1 MYLKILKKDLKRKKT
16 MNCILLLF
24 VILSVMFSASSVN
37 NIITVTGGLDYYFEK
52 AGMTDYYFIT
62 IEPNGNDTLSEI
74 LENEDSVTDYRK
86 ENVIFCIEDNFLK
99 DNKKLADFSTS
110 AIMTSIDNAKLNY
123 FDSNNNIITEVDSGK
138 VYISGSFAENAG
150 LETGDTFDF
159 KFGETSLTFEFAGIV
174 KDAFLGGEMMGNPRF
189 LMNDSDYQKISSDDM
204 AKQGNTGGIFY
215 VNTDNITALESAVS
229 ECNTINFN
237 GSVSTIKMTYV
248 MSIIV
253 AGVLL
258 VVSICLILVSFVVLR
273 FTIGFTISEEFREI
287 GVMKA
292 VGIRNNSV
300 RGLYLVKYL
309 GISVIGAFIGYFA
322 SVPFGNMMLDS
333 VSKNMV
339 LGNDKSV
346 FTGIFCSIAVVGII
360 LLFCWRC
367 TAKIKKMSPIDAVRS
382 GQTGERFHKKSLMHL
397 SKSRFKTTGFLS
409 LNDVLSSPK
418 QYGIITAVFTICTLL
433 VMILA
438 NTANTLNSDKLLFL
452 LGTTKSD
459 VYYNDSKSIIE
470 IMQGKKTLDETTEE
484 MEKELSDNSMP
495 ASVHIETMYQILV
508 KFGDIKTTVMFQLCN
523 KTSADEYV
531 YSQGTAPQYANEIA
545 ISEPIAEKL
554 NAEIGDTLLLT
565 IDDEEKE
572 YIITALFQ
580 SFSQL
585 GECGRLHESVF
596 PSDLSIS
603 SAMAYQIDF
612 DDNPDENEINSRIE
626 KLKDIFNSQKV
637 MTAEDYVKESTGASD
652 IVAGVKNLVLII
664 SLIIIIMISV
674 LMERSFISKEKSEI
688 ALMKAIGFKN
698 SAVYAHHTARFLIV
712 GTVSS
717 VLAILL
723 CKPLTKLAIDPIFA
737 IMGAVAGISYEIR
750 PIEVFVVYPIVI
762 LLTTLA
768 GTFLT
773 SLYTKS
779 IKASDTSNIE

>member
-16 MNCILLLF
+16 MNFILLLF

-52 AGMTDYYFIT
+52 AGMTDYYFIS
-62 IEPNGNDTLSEI
+62 IEPDGNDTLSEI
-74 LENEDSVTDYRK
+74 LENEDSVTEYRK
-86 ENVIFCIEDNFLK
+86 ENVIFCTEDNFLK
-99 DNKKLADFSTS
+99 DDKKLIDFSTS

-123 FDSNNNIITEVDSGK
+123 FDSNNDIITEVDAGK

-215 VNTDNITALESAVS
+215 VNTDNTTALESAVS

-253 AGVLL
+253 AGILL
-258 VVSICLILVSFVVLR
+258 VMSIGLILISFVVLR
-273 FTIGFTISEEFREI
+273 FTIGFSITEEFREI

-292 VGIRNNSV
+292 IGMKNNSV

-309 GISVIGAFIGYFA
+309 GISVIGAVVGYIG

-346 FTGIFCSIAVVGII
+346 LTGILCSIVVVGII
-360 LLFCWRC
+360 LFFCWRC
-367 TAKIKKMSPIDAVRS
+367 TAKIKKMSPIDAVRN
-382 GQTGERFHKKSLMHL
+382 GQTGERFHKKSLIHL
-397 SKSRFKTTGFLS
+397 SKSKFKVTGFLS

-418 QYGIITAVFTICTLL
+418 QYCTITAVFTFCMLL

-452 LGTTKSD
+452 FGTTKSD
-459 VYYNDSKSIIE
+459 VYYNDSKSIME
-470 IMQGKKTLDETTEE
+470 IMQGQKTLDEAVEE
-484 MEKELSDNSMP
+484 MKKKLSDNGMP
-495 ASVHIETMYQILV
+495 ASVHIETMYQIPV

-523 KTSADEYV
+523 DTSTDEYT
-531 YSQGTAPQYANEIA
+531 YSQGTAPCYANEIA
-545 ISEPIAEKL
+545 ISEPIAEKI
-554 NAEIGDTLLLT
+554 NVEIGDTLQLT
-565 IDDEEKE
+565 IDGEEKD

-580 SFSQL
+580 SMCQL

-596 PSDLSIS
+596 LPDTSIVS
-603 SAMAYQIDF
+603 SMAHQIDF
-612 DDNPDENEINSRIE
+612 TDNPDKQEIDSRIE
-626 KLKDIFNSQKV
+626 KLKEIFNSQKV
-637 MTAEDYVKESTGASD
+637 MTAEDYVRDCTGVSD
-652 IVAGVKNLVLII
+652 IIAGVKNLVLII
-664 SLIIIIMISV
+664 SFIIIIMISV

-688 ALMKAIGFKN
+688 ALMKALGFRN
-698 SAVYAHHTARFLIV
+698 SAVYAHHTARFFIV
-712 GTVSS
+712 GVVVSVIS
-717 VLAILL
+717 MLL
-723 CKPLTKLAIDPIFA
+723 CKLLTKLAIDPIFSV
-737 IMGAVAGISYEIR
+737 MGAVAGISYEIR
-750 PIEVFVVYPIVI
+750 PIEIFVVYPIII
-762 LLTTLA
+762 LLATLT

>member
-346 FTGIFCSIAVVGII
+346 FTGILCSIAVVGII

-367 TAKIKKMSPIDAVRS
+367 TAKIRKMSPIDAVRS
-382 GQTGERFHKKSLMHL
+382 GQTGERFRKRSLMHL

-409 LNDVLSSPK
+409 LNAVLSSPK

-495 ASVHIETMYQILV
+495 ASVHIETMYQIPV

-664 SLIIIIMISV
+664 ALIIIIMISV

-750 PIEVFVVYPIVI
+750 PIEVFVVYPFVI

>member
-16 MNCILLLF
+16 MNFILLLF
-24 VILSVMFSASSVN
+24 MILSVMFSASSVN
-37 NIITVTGGLDYYFEK
+37 NIITVMGGLDYYFEK
-52 AGMTDYYFIT
+52 AGMTDYYFIS
-62 IEPNGNDTLSEI
+62 IEPDENDALSEI
-74 LENEDSVTDYRK
+74 LENEGSVTEYRK
-86 ENVIFCIEDNFLK
+86 ENVIFCTEDNFLK
-99 DNKKLADFSTS
+99 DDRKLTDFSNS

-123 FDSNNNIITEVDSGK
+123 FDSNNDIITEVDSGK

-204 AKQGNTGGIFY
+204 AKPGNTGGIFY
-215 VNTDNITALESAVS
+215 VNTDNTTALESAVS
-229 ECNTINFN
+229 ECNTINFD
-237 GSVSTIKMTYV
+237 GSVSTIKMTYA

-253 AGVLL
+253 AGILL
-258 VVSICLILVSFVVLR
+258 VMSICLILVSFVVLR
-273 FTIGFTISEEFREI
+273 FTIGFTIAEEFREI

-292 VGIRNNSV
+292 IGMKNNSV

-322 SVPFGNMMLDS
+322 SIPFGNMLIES

-339 LGNDKSV
+339 LVNDKSV
-346 FTGIFCSIAVVGII
+346 LTGILCSIAVVGII

-367 TAKIKKMSPIDAVRS
+367 TAKIRKMSPIDAVRS
-382 GQTGERFHKKSLMHL
+382 GQTGERFHKRSLMHL
-397 SKSRFKTTGFLS
+397 SKSKFKTTGFLS

-418 QYGIITAVFTICTLL
+418 QYGIITAVFIICTLL

-438 NTANTLNSDKLLFL
+438 NTVNTLNSDKLLFL
-452 LGTTKSD
+452 FGTTKSD
-459 VYYNDSKSIIE
+459 VYYNDSKSVIE
-470 IMQGKKTLDETTEE
+470 VMQGQKTLDEAVDE
-484 MEKELSDNSMP
+484 MEKELSDNGMP
-495 ASVHIETMYQILV
+495 SSVHIETMYQLPV
-508 KFGDIKTTVMFQLCN
+508 EFGDIKTKVMFQLCN
-523 KTSADEYV
+523 DTSAGEYT
-531 YSQGTAPQYANEIA
+531 YSQGTAPSYANEIA
-545 ISEPIAEKL
+545 ISEPVAEKL
-554 NAEIGDTLLLT
+554 NAEIGDTLKLT
-565 IDDEEKE
+565 IDGEEKD
-572 YIITALFQ
+572 YIVTALFQ

-585 GECGRLHESVF
+585 GESGRLHESVF
-596 PSDLSIS
+596 PSEIIS

-626 KLKDIFNSQKV
+626 KMKDIFNSQKV
-637 MTAEDYVKESTGASD
+637 MTAEEFVKDSTRAGD

-664 SLIIIIMISV
+664 ALIIIIMISV

-688 ALMKAIGFKN
+688 ALMKALGFKN
-698 SAVYAHHTARFLIV
+698 SSVYAHHTARFFIV
-712 GTVSS
+712 GIVSS
-717 VLAILL
+717 VISILL
-723 CKPLTKLAIDPIFA
+723 CKPLTKLAIDPVFSV
-737 IMGAVAGISYEIR
+737 MGAVAGISYEIR
-750 PIEVFVVYPIVI
+750 PIEIFVVYPLMI
-762 LLTTLA
+762 LSATLA

>member
-1 MYLKILKKDLKRKKT
+1 
-16 MNCILLLF
+16 
-24 VILSVMFSASSVN
+24 MFSASSVN

-52 AGMTDYYFIT
+52 AGMTDYYCIT
-62 IEPNGNDTLSEI
+62 IEPNGDDTLSEI
-74 LENEDSVTDYRK
+74 LENEDSVTEYRK
-86 ENVIFCIEDNFLK
+86 EPTVFCIEDNFLK

-346 FTGIFCSIAVVGII
+346 FTGILCSIAVVGII

-367 TAKIKKMSPIDAVRS
+367 TAKIRKMSPIDAVRS

-397 SKSRFKTTGFLS
+397 NKSKFKTTGFLS

-495 ASVHIETMYQILV
+495 ASVHIETMYQIPV

-664 SLIIIIMISV
+664 ALIIIIMISV

>member
-16 MNCILLLF
+16 MNFILLLF

-52 AGMTDYYFIT
+52 AGMTNYYFIS
-62 IEPNGNDTLSEI
+62 IESDGNDTLSDI
-74 LENEDSVTDYRK
+74 LENEDSVTEYRK
-86 ENVIFCIEDNFLK
+86 ENVIFCTEDNFLK
-99 DNKKLADFSTS
+99 DDKKLTDFSTL
-110 AIMTSIDNAKLNY
+110 AIMTSIDNAELNY
-123 FDSNNNIITEVDSGK
+123 FDSNNDIITEVDAGK

-215 VNTDNITALESAVS
+215 VNTDNTTALESAVS

-237 GSVSTIKMTYV
+237 GSVSTIKMTYA

-253 AGVLL
+253 AGILL
-258 VVSICLILVSFVVLR
+258 VMSIGLILISFVVLR
-273 FTIGFTISEEFREI
+273 FTIGFSITEEFREI

-292 VGIRNNSV
+292 IGMKNNSV

-309 GISVIGAFIGYFA
+309 GISVIGAVVGYIA
-322 SVPFGNMMLDS
+322 SVPFGNMLLKS

-346 FTGIFCSIAVVGII
+346 FTGILCSIAVVGII

-367 TAKIKKMSPIDAVRS
+367 TAKIKKMSPIDAVRR
-382 GQTGERFHKKSLMHL
+382 GQTGERFHKRSLMHL
-397 SKSRFKTTGFLS
+397 SKSKFKTTGFLS

-438 NTANTLNSDKLLFL
+438 NTANTLSSDKLLFL

-459 VYYNDSKSIIE
+459 VYYNDSKSVME
-470 IMQGKKTLDETTEE
+470 VMQGQKTLDEAIDEI
-484 MEKELSDNSMP
+484 EKELSGNGMP
-495 ASVHIETMYQILV
+495 ASVHIETMYQIPV
-508 KFGDIKTTVMFQLCN
+508 EFGDIKTTVMFQLCN
-523 KTSADEYV
+523 DTSADEYT
-531 YSQGTAPQYANEIA
+531 YSQGTAPSYANEIA
-545 ISEPIAEKL
+545 ISEPVAKKL
-554 NAEIGDTLLLT
+554 NAEIGDTLKLT
-565 IDDEEKE
+565 IDGEEKD
-572 YIITALFQ
+572 YIVTALFQ

-585 GECGRLHESVF
+585 GESGRLHESVF
-596 PSDLSIS
+596 PSDSSIS
-603 SAMAYQIDF
+603 STMAYQIDF

-637 MTAEDYVKESTGASD
+637 RTAEEFVKDSTGAGD

-664 SLIIIIMISV
+664 ALIIIIMISV

-688 ALMKAIGFKN
+688 ALMKALGFRN
-698 SAVYAHHTARFLIV
+698 SAVYAHHTARFFIV
-712 GTVSS
+712 GVVASVVSM
-717 VLAILL
+717 LL
-723 CKPLTKLAIDPIFA
+723 CKPLTKLAVDPIFSV
-737 IMGAVAGISYEIR
+737 MGAVAGISYEIR
-750 PIEVFVVYPIVI
+750 PVEIFVVYPLVI
-762 LLTTLA
+762 LSATLA
-768 GTFLT
+768 GTFMT

>member
-1 MYLKILKKDLKRKKT
+1 MYLKILKKDLKRKRT

-37 NIITVTGGLDYYFEK
+37 NIMTVMGGLDYYFEK

-62 IEPNGNDTLSEI
+62 IEPNGDDTLSEI
-74 LENEDSVTDYRK
+74 FENEDSVTEYRK
-86 ENVIFCIEDNFLK
+86 EPTVFCIEDNFLK

-150 LETGDTFDF
+150 FETGDTFDF

-215 VNTDNITALESAVS
+215 VNTDNTTALESAVS
-229 ECNTINFN
+229 ECNTIGFN

-253 AGVLL
+253 AGILL
-258 VVSICLILVSFVVLR
+258 VMSIGLILVSFVVLR
-273 FTIGFTISEEFREI
+273 FTIGFTIAEEFREI

-292 VGIRNNSV
+292 IGMKNNFV

-322 SVPFGNMMLDS
+322 SIPFGNMLLES

-346 FTGIFCSIAVVGII
+346 FTGILCSIAVVGII

-367 TAKIKKMSPIDAVRS
+367 TAKIRKMSPIDAVRS
-382 GQTGERFHKKSLMHL
+382 GQTGERFRKRSLMHL

-409 LNDVLSSPK
+409 FNDVLSSPK

-452 LGTTKSD
+452 FGTTKSD
-459 VYYNDSKSIIE
+459 VYYNDSKSVMEVI
-470 IMQGKKTLDETTEE
+470 QGQKTLDETIEE
-484 MEKELSDNSMP
+484 IEKELSDNGMP
-495 ASVHIETMYQILV
+495 ASVHIETMYQIPV
-508 KFGDIKTTVMFQLCN
+508 EFGDIKTTVMFQLCN
-523 KTSADEYV
+523 DTSADEYT
-531 YSQGTAPQYANEIA
+531 YSQGTAPSYANEIA
-545 ISEPIAEKL
+545 ISEPVAEKL
-554 NAEIGDTLLLT
+554 SAEIGDTLQLT
-565 IDDEEKE
+565 IDGEEKD
-572 YIITALFQ
+572 YIVTALFQ

-585 GECGRLHESVF
+585 GESGRLHESVF
-596 PSDLSIS
+596 PSDSSIS
-603 SAMAYQIDF
+603 STMAYQIDF

-626 KLKDIFNSQKV
+626 KLKDIFDSQKI
-637 MTAEDYVKESTGASD
+637 MTAEEFVKDSTGAGD

-664 SLIIIIMISV
+664 ALIIIIMISV

-688 ALMKAIGFKN
+688 ALMKALGFRN

-712 GTVSS
+712 GVVAS
-717 VLAILL
+717 VISMLL
-723 CKPLTKLAIDPIFA
+723 CKPLTELAINPVFSV
-737 IMGAVAGISYEIR
+737 MGAVAGISYEIR
-750 PIEVFVVYPIVI
+750 PVEVFVVYPIVI
-762 LLTTLA
+762 LSATLV
-768 GTFLT
+768 GTFMT

>member
-292 VGIRNNSV
+292 IGMKNNSV

-397 SKSRFKTTGFLS
+397 NKSKFKTTGFLS

-452 LGTTKSD
+452 FGTTKSD
-459 VYYNDSKSIIE
+459 VYYTDSKSLME
-470 IMQGKKTLDETTEE
+470 VMQGRKTLDEAVEE
-484 MEKELSDNSMP
+484 IEKELSDNGMP
-495 ASVHIETMYQILV
+495 ADVHIETFYQLPV

-523 KTSADEYV
+523 ETSADEYV
-531 YSQGTAPQYANEIA
+531 YSQGTAPSYANEIA

-580 SFSQL
+580 SFCQL
-585 GECGRLHESVF
+585 GECGRLHENVF
-596 PSDLSIS
+596 PSDSSIA
-603 SAMAYQIDF
+603 SAMVYQIDF
-612 DDNPDENEINSRIE
+612 YDNPDSKEINSRIE

-637 MTAEDYVKESTGASD
+637 MNAEDYAKVSTGAGD
-652 IVAGVKNLVLII
+652 IIAGVKNLVLII

-750 PIEVFVVYPIVI
+750 PIEVFVVYPFVI